1 MERGRLLDVIDATW
15 SLDTSA
21 DAWQHEVVRQVQRA
35 FVDTDGVLS
44 FRYRLVDGLPQLTST
59 VVGDPRFMSV
69 PDEGHESVD
78 MQSIF
83 RAYTAASHAEPTLLF
98 HADPRTGAP
107 PAALERMWARYGLRD
122 MFGIYATR
130 QAGDSMTVGI
140 ALPRSTTPDV
150 RAVDWRAR
158 RQAFGSV
165 ARHLENALTIREALD
180 REVAA
185 EFDLEGRGEFTAGT
199 VGHRQALT
207 GLARAME
214 YHRTEALS
222 GDLGALDV
230 WAQLLKGRWSI
241 VRSQRAGGR
250 LRYLA
255 IENPPDDTLRALTP
269 LERELIARA
278 AAGQPNKVM
287 AIELELHLST
297 VCNVLASALRKL
309 GVERRTHLP
318 MLQSLLTTM
327 R

>member
-15 SLDTSA
+15 ALDTSA
-21 DAWQHEVVRQVQRA
+21 DDWQQQVVKQVQRA

-44 FRYRLVDGLPQLTST
+44 FRYRLADGLPQLTSP

-83 RAYTAASHAEPTLLF
+83 KAYTAPSHAEPTLLF
-98 HADPRTGAP
+98 HADPRTHAP

-130 QAGDSMTVGI
+130 QGADSLTVGV

-158 RQAFGSV
+158 RLAFGCI
-165 ARHLENALTIREALD
+165 ARHLENALTVREALD

-185 EFDLEGRGEFTAGT
+185 EFDLEGRGEFSSTA
-199 VGHRQALT
+199 VEHRRALT
-207 GLARAME
+207 GLARALE
-214 YHRTEALS
+214 HHRTQALS

-241 VRSQRAGGR
+241 VRSQRAGGK

-255 IENPPDDTLRALTP
+255 IENPPDDTVRALSA
-269 LERELIARA
+269 LEREVVNRA

-318 MLQSLLTTM
+318 LLQSLLTEM